1 MEKSIV
7 FFDSDCIMCSR
18 FTLLVFKYEKNS
30 SIYFSSLNSD
40 FYKSI
45 KKSSVDVIP
54 EETVVFYKSADEIY
68 YRSEAVF
75 QIVKQLK
82 FPFNLLIVFNVLPKS
97 ILDSLYRFIASR
109 RKKWFGNSEKKCS
122 IVQSKFSDRILK

>member
-18 FTLLVFKYEKNS
+18 FALLIFKYDKYS
-30 SIYFSSLNSD
+30 SIYFASLNSD

-45 KKSSVDVIP
+45 KQSSVGIMP

-75 QIVKQLK
+75 QIIRQLK
-82 FPFNLLIVFNVLPKS
+82 FPFNLLIVFNILPKS

-109 RKKWFGNSEKKCS
+109 RKKWFGNSGKKCS

>member
-18 FTLLVFKYEKNS
+18 FALLIFKYDKHS
-30 SIYFSSLNSD
+30 SIYFASLNSD

-45 KKSSVDVIP
+45 KQSSVGIMP
-54 EETVVFYKSADEIY
+54 EETVVFYKSVDEIY
-68 YRSEAVF
+68 NRSEAVF
-75 QIVKQLK
+75 QIIRQLK
-82 FPFNLLIVFNVLPKS
+82 FPFNLLIVFNILPKS

>member
-18 FTLLVFKYEKNS
+18 FALLIFKYDKYS
-30 SIYFSSLNSD
+30 SIYFASLNSD

-45 KKSSVDVIP
+45 KQSSMGIMP

-75 QIVKQLK
+75 QIIRQLK
-82 FPFNLLIVFNVLPKS
+82 FPFNLLIVFNILPKS

>member
-1 MEKSIV
+1 MQKSIV
-7 FFDSDCIMCSR
+7 FYDSECIMCSR
-18 FTLLVFKYEKNS
+18 FALLIFKYDKHS
-30 SIYFSSLNSD
+30 SIHFASLNSD

-45 KKSSVDVIP
+45 KQSSMGIMP
-54 EETVVFYKSADEIY
+54 EESVVFYKSADEIY

-75 QIVKQLK
+75 QIIRQLK
-82 FPFNLLIVFNVLPKS
+82 FPFNLLIVFNILPKS

-109 RKKWFGNSEKKCS
+109 RKKWFGNSVKKCS

>member
-18 FTLLVFKYEKNS
+18 FSLLIFKYDKYS
-30 SIYFSSLNSD
+30 SIYCASLNSD

-45 KKSSVDVIP
+45 KQSSVGIMP

-75 QIVKQLK
+75 QIIRQLK
-82 FPFNLLIVFNVLPKS
+82 FPFNLLIVFNILPKS

>member
-7 FFDSDCIMCSR
+7 FFDSGCIMCSR

-40 FYKSI
+40 YYKSI

>member
-18 FTLLVFKYEKNS
+18 FALLIFKYDKYS
-30 SIYFSSLNSD
+30 SIYFASLNSD

-45 KKSSVDVIP
+45 KQSSVGIMP

-75 QIVKQLK
+75 QIIRQLK
-82 FPFNLLIVFNVLPKS
+82 FPFNLLIVFNILPKS

-109 RKKWFGNSEKKCS
+109 RKKWFGNTEKKCS

>member
-7 FFDSDCIMCSR
+7 FFDSGCIMCSR

>member
-18 FTLLVFKYEKNS
+18 FALLIFKYDKYS
-30 SIYFSSLNSD
+30 SIYFASLNSD

-45 KKSSVDVIP
+45 KQSSVGIMP

-75 QIVKQLK
+75 QIIRQLK
-82 FPFNLLIVFNVLPKS
+82 FPFNLLIVFNILPKS

-109 RKKWFGNSEKKCS
+109 RKKWFGNSVKKCS